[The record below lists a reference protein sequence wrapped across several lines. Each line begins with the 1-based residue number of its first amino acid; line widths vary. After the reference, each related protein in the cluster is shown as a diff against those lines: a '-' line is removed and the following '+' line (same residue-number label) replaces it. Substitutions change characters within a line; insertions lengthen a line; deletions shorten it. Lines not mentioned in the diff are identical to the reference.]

1 MNRTLHFKFPLY
13 NNNDKPSILTD
24 YNTTISEIDRVLYAL
39 SIATGSSDEY
49 ERELEKLQEDV
60 VDLTSLVNEHGEY
73 LTEMS
78 QTIATILGS
87 VAALSTKVD
96 GYDDRINSIN
106 TRLNNAFI
114 SISKKFDTRSEND
127 LPSQPIYD
135 SDNSVYYVKV
145 PYCPTTQDDTS
156 FPQELTPYG
165 MNSNG
170 FIWYGWRTI
179 EFRIYKDNDES
190 GELLYTISLNPNDM
204 VRVGFMK
211 QMTTIYDEE
220 TETEVE
226 LWFWIL
232 NFSPIINVQNSI
244 ENSTYYR
251 VHAPYNSRIS
261 LSTAT
266 RGRTGQ
272 IRTVWFT
279 NPCTVY
285 WRDSQNETVE
295 VQVEPYKLYTCLQA
309 YGSGTSVVQE
319 VYGDGGGS
327 AASILQR
334 LKGYGSYEFVP
345 VEYDNDGQVIDNYK
359 AVPISFTVKLI
370 SNGTKKVRIDNTNS
384 YIIGS
389 FTIRDLVEN
398 PNLSVP
404 WVYDNTKDRLC
415 ITNNGIA
422 FSLIPVT
429 TQILNV
435 MQSGYFKDRPEL
447 TLYARYVLPDVGT
460 LPVPLCKVQIWVEDN
475 SILLYPTENL
485 ADAASALYNQYR
497 MFPLPTDI
505 DAQIELSLQLTEI
518 DVLCDNRDDSGM
530 GDYTISGTWYIGLA
544 RFN

>member
-60 VDLTSLVNEHGEY
+60 VDLTNLVNEHGEY

-96 GYDDRINSIN
+96 GYDDRINTIN
-106 TRLNNAFI
+106 TRLNNAYVAL
-114 SISKKFDTRSEND
+114 SKKFDTRAEND

-135 SDNSVYYVKV
+135 SDNSVYYIKV
-145 PYCPTTQDDTS
+145 PYCPTTQEETS

-170 FIWYGWRTI
+170 FIWYGWRII

-190 GELLYTISLNPNDM
+190 KELLSTVSLSPNDM

-226 LWFWIL
+226 LWFWVL

-251 VHAPYNSRIS
+251 VHAPYNSRIP

-266 RGRTGQ
+266 KGRTGF

-295 VQVEPYKLYTCLQA
+295 VQVEPYKLYTALQG
-309 YGSGTSVVQE
+309 YHNNGSFLQE
-319 VYGDGGGS
+319 VYGEGGS
-327 AASILQR
+327 SLSILQR
-334 LKGYGSYEFVP
+334 IEGYGT
-345 VEYDNDGQVIDNYK
+345 YDNIPVDYNSNGQEMDNHK
-359 AVPISFTVKLI
+359 SVPISLTVTLSAQGSKGLVI
-370 SNGTKKVRIDNTNS
+370 FNQNP
-384 YIIGS
+384 IIGS
-389 FTIRDLVEN
+389 FTIRDLIEN
-398 PNLSVP
+398 PDLTTP
-404 WVYDNTKDRLC
+404 WTYDSTKDRLC
-415 ITNNGIA
+415 ITNNSIA
-422 FSLIPVT
+422 LDLSTVT
-429 TQILNV
+429 SQILGT
-435 MQSGYFKDRPEL
+435 MQGGYYKDRPEL
-447 TLYARYVLPDVGT
+447 ILYAKYSIPDMGAV
-460 LPVPLCKVQIWVEDN
+460 PVPLCKVQIWANE
-475 SILLYPTENL
+475 SGIIIYPTENL
-485 ADAASALYNQYR
+485 ADAASTLYDMHR
-497 MFPLPTDI
+497 SFTLPTDI
-505 DAQIELSLQLTEI
+505 DAQIDLQLQLTSIKLICDSI
-518 DVLCDNRDDSGM
+518 DSTAL
-530 GDYTISGTWYIGLA
+530 GDKTISGTWYIGLA